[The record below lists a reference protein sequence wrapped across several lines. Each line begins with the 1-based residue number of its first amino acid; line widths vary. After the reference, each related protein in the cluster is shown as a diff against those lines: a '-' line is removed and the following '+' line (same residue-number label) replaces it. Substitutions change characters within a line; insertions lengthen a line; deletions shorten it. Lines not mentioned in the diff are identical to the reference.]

1 MVKDFVENLK
11 CRRSDEAENQSEVEF
26 LSSVGFVTRKWQSIR
41 VGDIIRVKK
50 DHYFPCDAIL
60 LDHHRAQKTAFVET
74 KNLDGET
81 NLKLKKT
88 CDNLDFLRELSEYDL
103 YSLQVEFAFEK
114 PNPFLSTFN
123 GNLTIRNV
131 RPPALRKSI
140 QWITPMSSLGAA
152 L

>member
-1 MVKDFVENLK
+1 M
-11 CRRSDEAENQSEVEF
+11 
-26 LSSVGFVTRKWQSIR
+26 GFVARKWQSIR

-60 LDHHRAQKTAFVET
+60 LDHHRAQTTAFVET

-123 GNLTIRNV
+123 GNVTIRNV
-131 RPPALRKSI
+131 SFLPSRKNIQSI
-140 QWITPMSSLGAA
+140 TQMLYSEDAP
-152 L
+152 

>member
-1 MVKDFVENLK
+1 
-11 CRRSDEAENQSEVEF
+11 
-26 LSSVGFVTRKWQSIR
+26 

-60 LDHHRAQKTAFVET
+60 LDHHRAQTTAFVET

-123 GNLTIRNV
+123 GNVTIRNV
-131 RPPALRKSI
+131 SFLPSRKNIQSI
-140 QWITPMSSLGAA
+140 TQMLYSEDAP
-152 L
+152 